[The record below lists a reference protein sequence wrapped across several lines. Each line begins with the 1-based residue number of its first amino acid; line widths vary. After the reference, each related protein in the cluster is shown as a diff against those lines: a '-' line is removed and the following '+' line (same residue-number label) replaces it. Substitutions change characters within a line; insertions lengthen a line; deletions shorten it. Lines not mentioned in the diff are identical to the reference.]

1 MQDMDLELEQW
12 QRHWRAQEAV
22 PPDLAHSVEAGTRRM
37 RRGVIAEIANTVII
51 GGGALAWAVVSR
63 RADVIVFAIAVW
75 ILLAIAWAVSLLLRR
90 GAWQPVT
97 ATTTAFIEI
106 SILRLERGL
115 QAIWIQAV
123 LYVVILAFDLVW
135 LYYYRGESSVGEFL
149 MRPAVLFFL
158 LIVTPLAAAAAMWY
172 RRRLLRELTNLRSV
186 RL

>member
-1 MQDMDLELEQW
+1 
-12 QRHWRAQEAV
+12 
-22 PPDLAHSVEAGTRRM
+22 
-37 RRGVIAEIANTVII
+37 
-51 GGGALAWAVVSR
+51 
-63 RADVIVFAIAVW
+63 
-75 ILLAIAWAVSLLLRR
+75 
-90 GAWQPVT
+90 
-97 ATTTAFIEI
+97 
-106 SILRLERGL
+106 
-115 QAIWIQAV
+115 V